1 MWCSLSPLSSFITPR
16 AIANAGFSLRSTVAD
31 MVDQN
36 GNWRWPQ
43 AWLDLFPVLITI
55 SVPFMVPNA
64 MDRLVWK
71 NLEGKTCD
79 FQSAVVW
86 DTIRK
91 RENQVVWADMVWY
104 SQCIPRHSFHLWLA
118 FRNKLKTQDRLA
130 VWEAGSHTNWNL
142 MCCPLCNFDRDS
154 RDHLF
159 FRCAFAAHTWNEVKK
174 LVNLG
179 NVDDTWY
186 SVLSWVEQH
195 AKSKNVDHI
204 VCKLLIAQLLRTIYG
219 KRETTGS
226 SRIARER

>member
-1 MWCSLSPLSSFITPR
+1 MNEEKGVWLVNGMKSLIPKHIPFP
-16 AIANAGFSLRSTVAD
+16 
-31 MVDQN
+31 QN
-36 GNWRWPQ
+36 
-43 AWLDLFPVLITI
+43 
-55 SVPFMVPNA
+55 
-64 MDRLVWK
+64 
-71 NLEGKTCD
+71 
-79 FQSAVVW
+79 
-86 DTIRK
+86 RK
-91 RENQVVWADMVWY
+91 RENQVLWADMVWY

-179 NVDDTWY
+179 SVDDTWY

-204 VCKLLIAQLLRTIYG
+204 VCKLLIAASSYYIWQERNNRLFKNSKRTVDQVAEVIKNTVRLRLMGFRFRVASTKERIF
-219 KRETTGS
+219 KTWKIEDIETDPG
-226 SRIARER
+226 